1 MQLMISVINA
11 SEAQQA
17 IAAGADILDVK
28 NPAEGSLGAPA
39 PEIIRQIRLITPST
53 VKLSVAIGDMP
64 NLPGT
69 AALAA
74 LGAASC
80 GADYIKVG
88 LWGPESEAE
97 AIALLRQVHQAVSAF
112 PAVAV
117 IAAGYADAHR
127 VGRLAPR
134 LLPRIARTA
143 GVSGCLLDTALK
155 DGHGLFD
162 FLAPEVLRALAEE
175 AHAAGLLFALA
186 GALQEKDLPL
196 VREIGA
202 DVVGVRTAACRD
214 NQRAGPLDPER
225 VRRLRA
231 AIAPRPP
238 SFVHHPSPML

>member
-1 MQLMISVINA
+1 MQLMISVVNA
-11 SEAQQA
+11 NEAREA

-39 PEIIRQIRLITPST
+39 PAVIQQIRAITPSS

-88 LWGPESEAE
+88 LWGPQSEAE
-97 AIALLRQVHQAVSAF
+97 ALALLREVRRAVSAF
-112 PAVAV
+112 PNVAV

-127 VGRLAPR
+127 AGRLDPR
-134 LLPRIARTA
+134 LLPRIARDA
-143 GVSGCLLDTALK
+143 GVTGCLLDTAIK
-155 DGHGLFD
+155 DGRGLFD
-162 FLAPEVLRALAEE
+162 FLAPDVLRALAEE

-196 VREIGA
+196 VCNIGA
-202 DVVGVRTAACRD
+202 DVVGVRSAACRD

-225 VRRLRA
+225 VQRLRA
-231 AIAPRPP
+231 ALAPA
-238 SFVHHPSPML
+238 LQAAI

>member
-1 MQLMISVINA
+1 MISVVNA
-11 SEAQQA
+11 SEAQDA

-28 NPAEGSLGAPA
+28 NPAEGSLGAPT
-39 PEIIRQIRLITPST
+39 PDVVQRIRAITPSI

-97 AIALLRQVHQAVSAF
+97 AIALLRQVRQAVSAF
-112 PAVAV
+112 PTVAV

-127 VGRLAPR
+127 VGRLDPW
-134 LLPRIARTA
+134 LLPCIARAA
-143 GVSGCLLDTALK
+143 GVAGCLLDTALK

-162 FLAPEVLRALAEE
+162 FLAPEALRALAEE

-196 VREIGA
+196 VRDVGA

-231 AIAPRPP
+231 AIAPA
-238 SFVHHPSPML
+238 VQAAI